1 MVYHVRFTD
10 GSTQD
15 FEDWTPDTTITQ
27 VKEAIK
33 TFKLVSHI
41 DLIRLIFGGRILKNP
56 DTLQKSGIESGST
69 FHCVIR
75 AEPLEN
81 PIASLVATGNE
92 EEGDVG
98 EVAGGVAGGLAGGL
112 AGGVAGGVAGGLTG
126 GVAEEHG
133 NLEELLQTLG
143 LQNITMDISGGGL
156 EGFGLGGLGEGLGGG
171 GLGGG
176 IGLQFLQQF
185 LQTLRDSSNN
195 IIQHLNDTS
204 GNQIT
209 TMTIP
214 LTGGRLNTGNI
225 STGDDNDESI
235 LGGEH
240 VTPENI
246 QTLVGMGFN
255 DNVDMRIALRLSN
268 GNIQHAVEYL
278 LNL

>member
-1 MVYHVRFTD
+1 MSYHVRFND
-10 GSTQD
+10 GSTHD
-15 FEDWTPDTTITQ
+15 FSDWTQDTTIIQ
-27 VKEAIK
+27 VKESIK

-56 DTLQKSGIESGST
+56 DTLQQCGITTDST
-69 FHCVIR
+69 FHCVVR
-75 AEPLEN
+75 AEPLES
-81 PIASLVATGNE
+81 PIAPLVTGANTQNT
-92 EEGDVG
+92 EGGDDV
-98 EVAGGVAGGLAGGL
+98 EAGAGLGAG
-112 AGGVAGGVAGGLTG
+112 T
-126 GVAEEHG
+126 G

-143 LQNITMDISGGGL
+143 LQNMNMDISGDELEGLGLGDLEGGL
-156 EGFGLGGLGEGLGGG
+156 EGAGISE
-171 GLGGG
+171 G

-185 LQTLRDSSNN
+185 IQTLRDSSNN
-195 IIQHLNDTS
+195 IIQQLNDS
-204 GNQIT
+204 SSNNI

-214 LTGGRLNTGNI
+214 LVAGNNNDNGED
-225 STGDDNDESI
+225 STESI

-246 QTLVGMGFN
+246 QTLIGMGFS

>member
-1 MVYHVRFTD
+1 MIYHVRFTD

-33 TFKLVSHI
+33 TFKSVSHI

-75 AEPLEN
+75 AEPLES
-81 PIASLVATGNE
+81 PIAPQVATGG
-92 EEGDVG
+92 EEGVAGGMDADG
-98 EVAGGVAGGLAGGL
+98 GDEVNGGGAGGMDAGGVAGG
-112 AGGVAGGVAGGLTG
+112 
-126 GVAEEHG
+126 HG

-143 LQNITMDISGGGL
+143 LQNMTMDISGGGL
-156 EGFGLGGLGEGLGGG
+156 EGLGLGGLGGGGLGGGLGGGGLGG

-185 LQTLRDSSNN
+185 LQTLQDSSNN

-209 TMTIP
+209 MTIP
-214 LTGGRLNTGNI
+214 LTGGGLN
-225 STGDDNDESI
+225 TGDDNDEGI

>member
-1 MVYHVRFTD
+1 MIYHVRFTD

-33 TFKLVSHI
+33 TFKSVSHI

-75 AEPLEN
+75 AEPLES
-81 PIASLVATGNE
+81 PIAPLVATGGE
-92 EEGDVG
+92 EEGDV
-98 EVAGGVAGGLAGGL
+98 
-112 AGGVAGGVAGGLTG
+112 GGVAGGVADGVAGG
-126 GVAEEHG
+126 GVAGGHG

-143 LQNITMDISGGGL
+143 LQNMTMDISGGGL
-156 EGFGLGGLGEGLGGG
+156 EGLGLEGLSEGLGGG
-171 GLGGG
+171 LSEGLGDGLGGG

-185 LQTLRDSSNN
+185 LQTLQDSSNN

-209 TMTIP
+209 MTIP
-214 LTGGRLNTGNI
+214 LTGGGLNTGNL
-225 STGDDNDESI
+225 STGDDNDEGI

-246 QTLVGMGFN
+246 QTLVGMGFT